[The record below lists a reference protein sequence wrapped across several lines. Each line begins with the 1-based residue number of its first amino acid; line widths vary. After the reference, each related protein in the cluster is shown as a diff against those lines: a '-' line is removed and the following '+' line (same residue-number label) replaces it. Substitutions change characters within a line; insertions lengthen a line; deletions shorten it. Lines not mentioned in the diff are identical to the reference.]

1 MQQVTNLERQDNSIE
16 DIFCKFDD
24 EVCRRLKEEKGGYD
38 GEKQNPKDWLD
49 IYESDLD
56 FKDEFDR
63 IFSDGT
69 IP

>member
-1 MQQVTNLERQDNSIE
+1 M
-16 DIFCKFDD
+16 
-24 EVCRRLKEEKGGYD
+24 KEEKGGYD